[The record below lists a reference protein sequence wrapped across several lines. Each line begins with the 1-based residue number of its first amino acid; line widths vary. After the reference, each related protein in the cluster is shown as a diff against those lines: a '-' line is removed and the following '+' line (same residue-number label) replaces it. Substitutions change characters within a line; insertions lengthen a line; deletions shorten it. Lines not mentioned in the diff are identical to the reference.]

1 VTACTNEKKGKK
13 MKTAIAAATC
23 LLLTTAASAQDM
35 DWKFSL
41 TTYLWTTK
49 TGVSAQTP
57 TGETV
62 DAELS
67 FSDALKD
74 LEFAFMGTFEAR
86 KGKLSLF
93 TDGMYFRLSPTNST
107 PGPLVDEVAVKTQ
120 MTVISSYAA
129 YRVYDDPTVAVDL
142 AGGFR
147 WANMDTDV
155 TTRGGTLP
163 NQAFTVGDD
172 WIDPVVGVR
181 VSTQL
186 SEQVSAALFV
196 DYGGFSSDSTTWQTA
211 LSVGYALNDRWT
223 LRGGYRYMEFDR
235 EIDGRDFSLDQS
247 GLLLGATYN
256 F

>member
-1 VTACTNEKKGKK
+1 
-13 MKTAIAAATC
+13 MKTALLATAC
-23 LLLTTAASAQDM
+23 ALVASTAFAQDA
-35 DWKFSL
+35 DWNYSL

-49 TGVSAQTP
+49 TGVSAETP

-86 KGKLSLF
+86 KGKWSLF
-93 TDGMYFRLSPTNST
+93 TDGMYFRLSPTNRT

-120 MTVISSYAA
+120 MTVVSGYAA
-129 YRVYDDPTVAVDL
+129 YRAYEDASFAVDL

-147 WANMDTDV
+147 WADMDTDV
-155 TTRGGTLP
+155 TTRGGILGST
-163 NQAFTVGDD
+163 AFNSGDN
-172 WIDPVVGVR
+172 WIDPVIGIR
-181 VSTQL
+181 LSTQM
-186 SEQVSAALFV
+186 SDKVSAALFA
-196 DYGGFSSDSTTWQTA
+196 DYGGFSNDSTTWQTA
-211 LSVGYALNDRWT
+211 VTVGFALNDRWT

-235 EIDGRDFSLDQS
+235 EINGRDFSLDQS